1 MFKQSYFSFSGKICK
16 FEDIN
21 VVIMASKFQTLR
33 EFYPYYLTE
42 HQDNTSRSLHY
53 IGTSLFLI
61 IMGYAVVTATWWL
74 IPASIVSAYAFAW
87 VGHFFF
93 ERNKPATFTYPF
105 FSLASDFIMLFHF
118 ITGQLPKRMSEAKKK
133 FGYT

>member
-1 MFKQSYFSFSGKICK
+1 
-16 FEDIN
+16 
-21 VVIMASKFQTLR
+21 MAGKFQSLK

-53 IGTSLFLI
+53 IGTSLFLV
-61 IMGYAVVTATWWL
+61 IMGYAVISGTWWL

-87 VGHFFF
+87 IGHFFF

-105 FSLASDFIMLFHF
+105 YSLASDFIMLFHF
-118 ITGQLPKRMSEAKKK
+118 VTGQLPTKMNEAKKK
-133 FGYT
+133 FGYN